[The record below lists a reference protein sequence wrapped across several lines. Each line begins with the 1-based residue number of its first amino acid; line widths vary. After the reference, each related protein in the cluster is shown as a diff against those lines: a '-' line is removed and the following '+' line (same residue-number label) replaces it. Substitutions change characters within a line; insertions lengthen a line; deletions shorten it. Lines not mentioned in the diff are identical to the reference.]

1 MTNKAHTA
9 TALVDAALR
18 RAGVAE
24 NATLAVGVSGG
35 ADSTALALLLKAVRP
50 IVALTV
56 DHSLRDGSA
65 AEAASVAKTMARHGI
80 KHHTLTWASEKPLT
94 NLQAAA
100 REARYSLMDAWCA
113 EAGISFLAL
122 GHHMDDQ
129 AETFLLRLARGS
141 GVYGLAAMSE
151 RAGMPRAGS
160 AVVLLRPLLR
170 VPKDVLTS
178 YLQEQSESWIEDPSN
193 DMDKFDRVKLRQF
206 MQDSP
211 LAGLSADK
219 IAATAARLERAR
231 SALEHYSSALLE
243 DAATVHPAG
252 FVSLDPHVLLAAPEE
267 ISLRCL
273 ARVLRHVSGEPYSAR
288 LEKLETCLAAI
299 KAEDFKG
306 STLSG
311 CQILPQ
317 DDMLLIGREPRA
329 AERAG
334 VLREDGLWDNR
345 FTVTVTAKGRV
356 AALGDDG
363 WSQIARRVEGSAL
376 AQIPHAFRLS
386 LPALWRDGN
395 IIAQPHFGVG
405 EGLNAIFSP
414 THSL

>member
-1 MTNKAHTA
+1 MTNNKHTA
-9 TALVDAALR
+9 ITLVEAALA
-18 RAGVAE
+18 RAGVADD
-24 NATLAVGVSGG
+24 ATLAVGVSGG
-35 ADSTALALLLKAVRP
+35 ADSTALALLLHELRP

-56 DHSLRDGSA
+56 DHGLRDGSDG
-65 AEAASVAKTMARHGI
+65 EAAAVAKAMAEHGI
-80 KHHTLTWASEKPLT
+80 KHHTLTWAGEKPTT

-113 EAGISFLAL
+113 KEGISYLAL

-151 RAGMPRAGS
+151 KAGMPRAGS
-160 AVVLLRPLLR
+160 DVTLLRPLLR
-170 VPKDVLTS
+170 VEKTALIS
-178 YLQEQSESWIEDPSN
+178 FLGEYGESWIEDPSN
-193 DMDKFDRVKLRQF
+193 EMDRFDRVKLRQF

-211 LAGLSADK
+211 LPGLSADK
-219 IAATAARLERAR
+219 LAATAARLERAR
-231 SALEHYSSALLE
+231 SALEHYSDVLLSE
-243 DAATVHPAG
+243 AASVHTAG
-252 FVSLDPHVLLAAPEE
+252 YVSIDPVKLLAAPEE

-299 KAEDFKG
+299 QGEDFKG

-317 DDMLLIGREPRA
+317 GEMLLIGREPRA

-334 VLREDGLWDNR
+334 VLRENGLWDNR
-345 FTVTVTAKGRV
+345 FNVTVTAKGRV

-376 AQIPHAFRLS
+376 AKIPHAFRLS

-405 EGLNAIFSP
+405 EGLEAEFSP